1 MLDFLK
7 RNKGVIFTFF
17 LTAFLTL
24 LIFLEVGILTGTILI
39 SDLNAE
45 YQPLLMQ
52 VRRILTGQLGLFD
65 YNTGMGDNFIGT
77 FYYYVSCPL
86 NILTIFIKN
95 INLLVIIL
103 VTLKLSLS
111 SSFAYFFFKYQ
122 FKEEKKWHLAT
133 FSLIYALTSF
143 SLSYYLHIMWL
154 DIYMLLPLLL
164 LGIDKIIKERKHLLY
179 FISLLL
185 IIFCNYYFAYMVC
198 IFAFIYFNYKVLQL
212 EEVNI
217 KKILKENL
225 HFIIVSFFTVVASS
239 IVLLPVASELST
251 YSRQNG
257 QLFGGETLKFTFN
270 MLDII
275 KHHVLGNY
283 KDIGLLNDNNFYTF
297 SSIIIFP
304 LLYIY
309 FINKEIKTK
318 EKILTGIIL
327 LIYILSMSC
336 NYLNYAW
343 HGFVP
348 PSFFN
353 GRYTFMFI
361 LFILLICIKSI
372 YNIKEFKMYH
382 YFIITLSILIIII
395 TYKYTGSLVLEKLDI
410 IKLLIFIA
418 YVLILMLLPTT
429 SYMKY
434 ALLIIVCIEI
444 NLSSFEYLNRYNFDV
459 ASDNKSQELAINYI
473 KENEKDKFYRIDDN
487 TTNSDNYSILYNYN
501 SIDYF
506 MSTVKIDLVNFFVN
520 MDVGNH
526 GFTKNTI
533 SYDGGYYHLSSL
545 LNIKYYI
552 ETQGIENTNYKLLKE
567 YEDGY
572 DVYYNQHSLN
582 LGYMVNENILNT
594 KLDKN
599 GLENLNNIYKD
610 MSGIG
615 ILEKVKLDKINDYSY
630 KFKNKKD
637 KNFYLLIKLNNWYSY
652 SDLEVTLND
661 TNILGN
667 TNNTFNYLVTNEY
680 EKDKDIVIDL
690 NANSGTIED
699 IEGVYVYYINDDKF
713 IEAID
718 KLKEHQLN
726 ITKVKPN
733 KIIGEVEV
741 LEDNILFT
749 SIPYSKDLD
758 IYVDGKK
765 QDKIKLLDTFIGV
778 KLYKGKHKI
787 EIKYT
792 PKMLYIS
799 FIPSILSSI
808 LLYLYLKFIK
818 KKKLTNS

>member
-1 MLDFLK
+1 MLSFLK
-7 RNKGVIFTFF
+7 KNKGVFFTFF
-17 LTAFLTL
+17 LTALLTL
-24 LIFLEVGILTGTILI
+24 LVFLEVGILSGTILI

-111 SSFAYFFFKYQ
+111 ATFAYLFFRYQ
-122 FKEEKKWHLAT
+122 FKEEKKWYLT
-133 FSLIYALTSF
+133 IFSLMYALTSF

-154 DIYMLLPLLL
+154 DIYMLFPLLL
-164 LGIDKIIKERKHLLY
+164 LGIDKIIKEKKHLLY
-179 FISLLL
+179 YISLIL

-198 IFAFIYFNYKVLQL
+198 IFSFLYFNYKLLLL

-225 HFIIVSFFTVVASS
+225 HFIIVSFFTVLSAS
-239 IVLLPVASELST
+239 IVLLPVASEIGT
-251 YSRQNG
+251 YSRQNA
-257 QLFGGETLKFTFN
+257 QLFGGESLKFSFDIFN
-270 MLDII
+270 IV
-275 KHHVLGNY
+275 KHFILGNY
-283 KDIGLLNDNNFYTF
+283 SKIGILNDKSFYTF
-297 SSIIIFP
+297 SSIIVIP
-304 LLYIY
+304 LLYFY
-309 FINKEIKTK
+309 FINKDIKRK
-318 EKILTGIIL
+318 EKILTSIIFI
-327 LIYILSMSC
+327 IYILSMSC

-361 LFILLICIKSI
+361 LFTLLICIKSI
-372 YNIKEFKMYH
+372 YNIKEYKIYH
-382 YFIITLSILIIII
+382 YLIVVLTLLGIIFLVKT
-395 TYKYTGSLVLEKLDI
+395 TGLVPLEKPDI
-410 IKLLIFIA
+410 IKLLLFIA
-418 YVLILMLLPTT
+418 YILILILIPTT
-429 SYMKY
+429 SYIKY
-434 ALLIIVCIEI
+434 ALFILVCIEI
-444 NLSSFEYLNRYNFDV
+444 NLGSFDYLNRYNFNV
-459 ASDNKSQELAINYI
+459 ESNNISQETSIKYI
-473 KENEKDKFYRIDDN
+473 KEKEKDLFYRIDDN
-487 TTNSDNYSILYNYN
+487 TTNSDNYSILYSYN

-526 GFTKNTI
+526 GYTKNTI
-533 SYDGGYYHLSSL
+533 SYDGGFYHLSSL
-545 LNIKYYI
+545 LNVKYYI
-552 ETQGIENTNYKLLKE
+552 ETQNMENDNYDKIKD
-567 YEDGY
+567 YDDGY
-572 DVYYNQHSLN
+572 DIYYNKYSLN
-582 LGYMVNENILNT
+582 LGYMVNDKILNT

-615 ILEKVKLDKINDYSY
+615 ILDKVELEKIDEYNY

-637 KNFYLLIKLNNWYSY
+637 RDFYLLIDLKNWYSY

-661 TNILGN
+661 YLTLGN
-667 TNNTFNYLVTNEY
+667 SNNTHNYIVNNEFD
-680 EKDKDIVIDL
+680 KDKDITIYL
-690 NANSGTIED
+690 SANNGTIED
-699 IEGVYVYYINDDKF
+699 IEGVYVYYINNKKF
-713 IEAID
+713 EESIN
-718 KLKEHQLN
+718 KLKEHQLEV
-726 ITKVKPN
+726 TKVKPN

-741 LEDNILFT
+741 DEDNILFT

-778 KLYKGKHKI
+778 KLDKGKHKI

-799 FIPSILSSI
+799 FIPSIISSL
-808 LLYLYLKFIK
+808 LLYLYIK
-818 KKKLTNS
+818 YTKKKLTNS

>member
-1 MLDFLK
+1 MKNSLK
-7 RNKGVIFTFF
+7 KNKGVIGTFF

-24 LIFLEVGILTGTILI
+24 FIFLEVGILTGTILI

-45 YQPLLMQ
+45 YQPLLIQ

-77 FYYYVSCPL
+77 FFYYVSCPL
-86 NILTIFIKN
+86 NVLTIFIKN

-111 SSFAYFFFKYQ
+111 STFAYLFFRYQ
-122 FKEEKKWHLAT
+122 FKEEKKWYLTA
-133 FSLIYALTSF
+133 FSIIYALTSF

-164 LGIDKIIKERKHLLY
+164 LGIDKIIKEKKHLLY
-179 FISLLL
+179 FISLIL

-198 IFAFIYFNYKVLQL
+198 LFAFIYFNYKVLLL

-217 KKILKENL
+217 KKIFKENL

-239 IVLLPVASELST
+239 IALLPVASELST

-257 QLFGGETLKFTFN
+257 MLFGGEKLKFTFN
-270 MLDII
+270 MIDII
-275 KHHVLGNY
+275 KHHIIGNY
-283 KDIGLLNDNNFYTF
+283 KDIGILNDNNFYTY
-297 SSIIIFP
+297 SSIIVIP
-304 LLYIY
+304 LLYFY
-309 FINKEIKTK
+309 FINKEIKRK
-318 EKILTGIIL
+318 EKILTGLIL
-327 LIYILSMSC
+327 LLYILSMSC

-372 YNIKEFKMYH
+372 YNIKEYKTYH
-382 YFIITLSILIIII
+382 YFIVVFSILSIIFV
-395 TYKYTGSLVLEKLDI
+395 YKQTGKLSLEKLDI
-410 IKLLIFIA
+410 IKLLILIA
-418 YVLILMLLPTT
+418 YVLLLMLKPTT
-429 SYMKY
+429 SYIKY
-434 ALLIIVCIEI
+434 IFLLIVCIEL

-459 ASDNKSQELAINYI
+459 PSDNKAQETSIKYI
-473 KENEKDKFYRIDDN
+473 KEIEQDKFYRIDDN

-526 GFTKNTI
+526 GYTKNTI
-533 SYDGGYYHLSSL
+533 SYDGGFYHLSSL
-545 LNIKYYI
+545 LNVKYYI
-552 ETQGIENTNYKLLKE
+552 ETQDMENTD
-567 YEDGY
+567 YEKIKDYDDGY
-572 DVYYNQHSLN
+572 DVYYNKYSLN
-582 LGYMVNENILNT
+582 LGYMVNDKIIDT
-594 KLDKN
+594 KLDSN

-610 MSGIG
+610 MSGIS
-615 ILEKVKLDKINDYSY
+615 ILEKVKLEKLSDTSY

-637 KNFYLLIKLNNWYSY
+637 SNFYLLVDLKNWYSY
-652 SDLEVTLND
+652 SDLEVTLNGL
-661 TNILGN
+661 TILGN
-667 TNNTFNYLVTNEY
+667 TNNTYNYIVNNEY
-680 EKDKDIVIDL
+680 EKDEDITIEL
-690 NANSGTIED
+690 SANSGTIED
-699 IEGVYVYYINDDKF
+699 IEGVYVYYINDKKF
-713 IEAID
+713 NESIN
-718 KLKEHQLN
+718 KLKEHQLEV
-726 ITKVKPN
+726 TKVKPN

-741 LEDNILFT
+741 DEDNILFT

-765 QDKIKLLDTFIGV
+765 QDKIKLLNTFIGV
-778 KLYKGKHKI
+778 KLDKGKHKI

-808 LLYLYLKFIK
+808 LLYLYLKFIRK
-818 KKKLTNS
+818 KITN